1 MRTIIEDF
9 CNALRE
15 EEFFNEEAE
24 EWQFPDGTA
33 CGLCTSSAIQVA
45 RQFDGLVVGYYSNDN
60 STAEI
65 RLPNHDGHDF
75 ALINDRW
82 LVDYWAWHVEGLVA
96 SPIFDL
102 SNDADRRE
110 VTRLYGSTVKW
121 KPLDQH
127 STEAMAEDWTQ
138 QENTHALTTYLTM
151 MRREGAGEK
160 VVKAHEYRRL
170 HEENANRSAKAY
182 EFKMQNISAVL
193 ALNDLPYITGLTP
206 ADAYQNLLEEM
217 LLERLENDPAERAMV
232 LSYGKGLL
240 QRWTRPEATSQLQV
254 EAPPAGSTPPEPK
267 RTFKGSK
274 IDHAARE
281 HGCRRLGR
289 SGEDVVLAY
298 ERQQLT
304 AAGRTDLADAVEHIS
319 RTEGD
324 GTGYDILS
332 YTPEEA
338 KKYIE
343 VKTTNFDK
351 TTSFPIADNDVS
363 LSPTQPEHYHLYRL
377 FEFGSGPAPS
387 PKRYGASETSSTPCA
402 ALSNKR
408 AGWWRSG
415 SRRG

>member
-1 MRTIIEDF
+1 
-9 CNALRE
+9 
-15 EEFFNEEAE
+15 
-24 EWQFPDGTA
+24 
-33 CGLCTSSAIQVA
+33 
-45 RQFDGLVVGYYSNDN
+45 
-60 STAEI
+60 
-65 RLPNHDGHDF
+65 
-75 ALINDRW
+75 
-82 LVDYWAWHVEGLVA
+82 
-96 SPIFDL
+96 
-102 SNDADRRE
+102 
-110 VTRLYGSTVKW
+110 
-121 KPLDQH
+121 
-127 STEAMAEDWTQ
+127 MAEDWTQ
-138 QENTHALTTYLTM
+138 KENTHALTTYLTM

-170 HEENANRSAKAY
+170 HEENPNRSGKAY

-232 LSYGKGLL
+232 VSYGKGLL

-254 EAPPAGSTPPEPK
+254 EAPPEGSAPPEPK

-281 HGCRRLGR
+281 HACRRLGR
-289 SGEDVVLAY
+289 SGEEVVLAF

-351 TTSFPIADNDVS
+351 TTSFLITDNEVAFS
-363 LSPTQPEHYHLYRL
+363 ATQPEHYHLYRL
-377 FEFGSGPAPS
+377 FEFGSGPKLYTLRGPIEQTCWMVA
-387 PKRYGASETSSTPCA
+387 KRFE
-402 ALSNKR
+402 
-408 AGWWRSG
+408 AGVR
-415 SRRG
+415 